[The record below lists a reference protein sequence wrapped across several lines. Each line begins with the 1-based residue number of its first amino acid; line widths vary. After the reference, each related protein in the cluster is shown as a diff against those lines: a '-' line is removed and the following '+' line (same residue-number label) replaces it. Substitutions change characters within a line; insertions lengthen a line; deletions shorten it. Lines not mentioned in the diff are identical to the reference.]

1 MKKLRDYLDF
11 FSKIAGIFML
21 YSILGC
27 AKHFI
32 FLRLAKRTHRHEGEI
47 GHVFNL
53 KIKPLFQACR
63 QAGKF
68 ICKLKRICIFS

>member
-11 FSKIAGIFML
+11 FSPIAGIFML

-32 FLRLAKRTHRHEGEI
+32 FLRLAKKDPQT
-47 GHVFNL
+47 
-53 KIKPLFQACR
+53 
-63 QAGKF
+63 
-68 ICKLKRICIFS
+68 